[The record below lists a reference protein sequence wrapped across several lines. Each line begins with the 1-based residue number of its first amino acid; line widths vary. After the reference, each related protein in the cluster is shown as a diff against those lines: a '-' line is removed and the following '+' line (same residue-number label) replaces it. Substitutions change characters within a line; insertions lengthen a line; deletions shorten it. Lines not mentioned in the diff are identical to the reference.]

1 MADKKQIA
9 DLFLGLADGLEGGS
23 FAGRFPIGLTVP
35 GSEHGEAELI
45 HAACLAAKRNPDLD
59 IVLIGGDN
67 AECAKHGFKHYPAA
81 TLEDAHKEM
90 ERLFKDGEIKA
101 CVTMHYNFPLGVSTV
116 GKVVTPGKG
125 REMILATTTGTA
137 DANRYKAMLLNTI
150 GGIAVARASGI
161 EEPTVGLLNID
172 GIAVIEKALNKMKEK
187 GYKIRYTESNRADGG
202 VRMRGNDLLQG
213 TPDVMV
219 CDTLTGNLLIKLF
232 SSFLTGGGYE
242 GAGFG
247 YGPCIGTGYDD
258 VVGIIS
264 RATGAPAIANAL
276 KFVADCA
283 KNGVHAKYAEE
294 LKAAKK
300 AGLDELLE
308 DMPGAKPAAASSS
321 ETVTAPPKKTVDAGI
336 PGIDVI
342 EIEDACKALWKEKI
356 YAETGMGCTG
366 PVIMVNAEDLVAA
379 KAVLHK
385 ADYI

>member
-9 DLFLGLADGLEGGS
+9 DLFLGLAEGLEGGS
-23 FAGRFPIGLTVP
+23 FAGRFPVGLTIP
-35 GSEHGEAELI
+35 GSEHGEAELVY
-45 HAACLAAKRNPDLD
+45 AAELAAKRNPDLD
-59 IVLIGGDN
+59 VILIGGP
-67 AECAKHGFKHYPAA
+67 EAKGLKHFPAA

-90 ERLFKDGEIKA
+90 ERLFKEGTIKA

-125 REMILATTTGTA
+125 SEMILATTTGTT
-137 DANRYKAMLLNTI
+137 DANRYKAMLLNAI
-150 GGIAVARASGI
+150 GGIAVAKASGI
-161 EEPTVGLLNID
+161 AEPTVGLLNID

-187 GYKIRYTESNRADGG
+187 GYKVNYTESSRADGG

-232 SSFLTGGGYE
+232 SSFVTGGSYE
-242 GAGFG
+242 GSGFG
-247 YGPCIGTGYDD
+247 YGPCIGSGYDD

-264 RATGAPAIANAL
+264 RASGAPAIANAL

-283 KNGVHAKYAEE
+283 KNNVHGIYAEE

-308 DMPGAKPAAASSS
+308 DMPGAKPVAATAA
-321 ETVTAPPKKTVDAGI
+321 EEVKAPPKKTVDAGI

-342 EIEDACKALWKEKI
+342 EIEDACKALWKEGI

-366 PVIMVNAEDLVAA
+366 PVIMVSEEDLP
-379 KAVLHK
+379 KARDVLHK

>member
-9 DLFLGLADGLEGGS
+9 DLFLGLAEGLEGGS
-23 FAGRFPIGLTVP
+23 FAGRFPVGLTIP
-35 GSEHGEAELI
+35 GSEHGEAELVY
-45 HAACLAAKRNPDLD
+45 AAELAAKRNPDLD
-59 IVLIGGDN
+59 VILIGGP
-67 AECAKHGFKHYPAA
+67 EAKGLKHFPAA

-90 ERLFKDGEIKA
+90 ERLFKEGTIKA

-125 REMILATTTGTA
+125 REMILATTTGTT
-137 DANRYKAMLLNTI
+137 DANRYKAMLLNAI
-150 GGIAVARASGI
+150 GGIAVAKAGI
-161 EEPTVGLLNID
+161 AEPTVGLLNID

-187 GYKIRYTESNRADGG
+187 GYKVNYTESNRADGG

-232 SSFLTGGGYE
+232 SSFVTGGSYE
-242 GAGFG
+242 GSGFG
-247 YGPCIGTGYDD
+247 YGPCIGSGYDD

-264 RATGAPAIANAL
+264 RASGAPAIANAL

-283 KNGVHAKYAEE
+283 KNNVHGIYAEE

-308 DMPGAKPAAASSS
+308 DMPGAKPVAAAAA
-321 ETVTAPPKKTVDAGI
+321 EEVKAPPKKTVDAGI

-342 EIEDACKALWKEKI
+342 EIEDACKALWKEGI

-366 PVIMVNAEDLVAA
+366 PVIMVSEEDLP
-379 KAVLHK
+379 KARDVLHK

>member
-23 FAGRFPIGLTVP
+23 FAGRFPIGLTIP
-35 GSEHGEAELI
+35 GSEHGEAELVR
-45 HAACLAAKRNPDLD
+45 AAQIAAKRNPDLD
-59 IVLIGGDN
+59 IVLIGGE
-67 AECAKHGFKHYPAA
+67 AVTGFKHFLSK

-90 ERLFKDGEIKA
+90 ERLFKEGVIKA

-116 GKVVTPGKG
+116 GKVVTPGRG
-125 REMILATTTGTA
+125 REMILATTTGTT

-150 GGIAVARASGI
+150 GGIAVAKASGI
-161 EEPTVGLLNID
+161 SEPTVGLLNID
-172 GIAVIEKALNKMKEK
+172 GIAVIEKALNKMKDR
-187 GYKIRYTESNRADGG
+187 GYKINYTESNRADGG

-219 CDTLTGNLLIKLF
+219 CDTLTGNLLVKVF

-242 GAGFG
+242 GSGFG
-247 YGPCIGTGYDD
+247 YGPCIGSGYDD

-276 KFVADCA
+276 KFVAECA
-283 KNGVHAKYAEE
+283 RGDVHAVYAEE
-294 LKAAKK
+294 IKAAKK
-300 AGLDELLE
+300 AGLTELLE
-308 DMPGAKPAAASSS
+308 DMPGAKPVASSGGT
-321 ETVTAPPKKTVDAGI
+321 EVVAPPKTTVDAGI

-366 PVIMVNAEDLVAA
+366 PVIMVSTENLVKA
-379 KAVLHK
+379 KEILHK

>member
-9 DLFLGLADGLEGGS
+9 DLFLGLAEGLEGGS
-23 FAGRFPIGLTVP
+23 FAGRFPVGLTIP
-35 GSEHGEAELI
+35 GSEHGEAELVY
-45 HAACLAAKRNPDLD
+45 AAELAAKRNPDLD
-59 IVLIGGDN
+59 VILIGGP
-67 AECAKHGFKHYPAA
+67 EAKGLKHFPAA

-90 ERLFKDGEIKA
+90 ERLFKEGTIKA

-125 REMILATTTGTA
+125 REMILATTTGTT
-137 DANRYKAMLLNTI
+137 DANRYKAMLLNAI
-150 GGIAVARASGI
+150 GGIAVAKASGI
-161 EEPTVGLLNID
+161 AEPTVGLLNID

-187 GYKIRYTESNRADGG
+187 GYKVNYTESSRADGG

-232 SSFLTGGGYE
+232 SSFVTGGSYE
-242 GAGFG
+242 GSGFG
-247 YGPCIGTGYDD
+247 YGPCIGSGYDD

-264 RATGAPAIANAL
+264 RASGAPAIANAL

-283 KNGVHAKYAEE
+283 KNNVHSIYAEE

-308 DMPGAKPAAASSS
+308 DMPGAKPVAATAA
-321 ETVTAPPKKTVDAGI
+321 EEVKAPPKKTVDAGI

-342 EIEDACKALWKEKI
+342 EIEDACKALWKEGI

-366 PVIMVNAEDLVAA
+366 PVIMVSEEDLP
-379 KAVLHK
+379 KARDVLHK

>member
-35 GSEHGEAELI
+35 GSEHGEGELI
-45 HAACLAAKRNPDLD
+45 LAAELAAKNNPDLD
-59 IVLIGGDN
+59 IVLIGGQP
-67 AECAKHGFKHYPAA
+67 AAGFKHFPAD

-90 ERLFKDGEIKA
+90 ERLFKEGTIKA

-116 GKVVTPGKG
+116 GKVVTPGRG
-125 REMILATTTGTA
+125 REMIIATTTGTT
-137 DANRYKAMLLNTI
+137 DANRYKSMLLNAV
-150 GGIAVARASGI
+150 GGIAVAKASGI
-161 EEPTVGLLNID
+161 QEPTVGLLNID
-172 GIAVIEKALNKMKEK
+172 GIAVIEKALNKLKEK
-187 GYKIRYTESNRADGG
+187 GYNVRYTESNRADGG

-232 SSFLTGGGYE
+232 SSFVTGGSYE
-242 GAGFG
+242 GSGFG

-264 RATGAPAIANAL
+264 RASGAPAIAGAL
-276 KFVADCA
+276 KFVAECA
-283 KNGVHAKYAEE
+283 RRNVHGIYAEE

-300 AGLDELLE
+300 AGLTELLE
-308 DMPGAKPAAASSS
+308 DMPGAKAPAASQNT
-321 ETVTAPPKKTVDAGI
+321 EVTAPAKKTVDAGI

-342 EIEDACKALWKEKI
+342 EIEDACKALWKEGI

-366 PVIMVNAEDLVAA
+366 PVIMVSGEDIVKA
-379 KAVLHK
+379 KDILHK

>member
-9 DLFLGLADGLEGGS
+9 DLFLGLAEGLEGGS
-23 FAGRFPIGLTVP
+23 FAGRFPVGLTIP
-35 GSEHGEAELI
+35 GSEHGEAELVY
-45 HAACLAAKRNPDLD
+45 AAELAAKRNPDMD
-59 IVLIGGDN
+59 VILIGGP
-67 AECAKHGFKHYPAA
+67 EAKGLKHFPAA

-90 ERLFKDGEIKA
+90 ERLFKEGTIKA

-125 REMILATTTGTA
+125 REMILATTTGTT
-137 DANRYKAMLLNTI
+137 DANRYKAMLLNAI
-150 GGIAVARASGI
+150 GGIAVAKASGI
-161 EEPTVGLLNID
+161 AEPTVGLLNID

-187 GYKIRYTESNRADGG
+187 GYKVNYTESNRADGG

-232 SSFLTGGGYE
+232 SSFITGGSYE
-242 GAGFG
+242 GSGFG
-247 YGPCIGTGYDD
+247 YGPCIGSGYDD

-264 RATGAPAIANAL
+264 RASGAPAIANAL
-276 KFVADCA
+276 KFVAQCA
-283 KNGVHAKYAEE
+283 KNGVHTKYAEE

-300 AGLDELLE
+300 AGLDALLE
-308 DMPGAKPAAASSS
+308 DMPGAKPAAAAS
-321 ETVTAPPKKTVDAGI
+321 EDVKPPAKKTVDAGI

-342 EIEDACKALWKEKI
+342 EIEDACKALWKEGI

-366 PVIMVNAEDLVAA
+366 PVIMVSEEDLP
-379 KAVLHK
+379 KARDVLHK

>member
-9 DLFLGLADGLEGGS
+9 DLFLGLAEGLESGS
-23 FAGRFPIGLTVP
+23 FLERFPVGLTVP

-45 HAACLAAKRNPDLD
+45 YAAELAAKQNPDLD
-59 IVLIGGDN
+59 IVLIGGPDTEN
-67 AECAKHGFKHYPAA
+67 FTQFPAS

-90 ERLFKDGEIKA
+90 ERLFKEGVIKA

-116 GKVVTPGKG
+116 GKVVTPAKG
-125 REMILATTTGTA
+125 REMILATTTGTT
-137 DANRYKAMLLNTI
+137 DANRYKAMLLNAI
-150 GGIAVARASGI
+150 GGIAVAKASGI
-161 EEPTVGLLNID
+161 KEPTVGLLNID
-172 GIAVIEKALNKMKEK
+172 GIAVIEKALNKMKDK

-242 GAGFG
+242 SSGYG
-247 YGPCIGTGYDD
+247 YGPCIGAGYSDI
-258 VVGIIS
+258 VGIIS

-276 KFVADCA
+276 RFVADCA
-283 KNGVHAKYAEE
+283 KNNIHGIYAEE

-308 DMPGAKPAAASSS
+308 DMPGAKPAAASAT
-321 ETVTAPPKKTVDAGI
+321 ENVKLPPKKTVDAGI

-342 EIEDACKALWKEKI
+342 EIEDACKALWKEGI

-366 PVIMVNAEDLVAA
+366 PVIMVGSEDIVKA
-379 KAVLHK
+379 KDILHK

>member
-9 DLFLGLADGLEGGS
+9 DLFLGLAEGLEGGS
-23 FAGRFPIGLTVP
+23 FAGRFPVGLTIP
-35 GSEHGEAELI
+35 GSEHGEAELVY
-45 HAACLAAKRNPDLD
+45 AAELAAKRNPDLD
-59 IVLIGGDN
+59 VILIGGP
-67 AECAKHGFKHYPAA
+67 EAKGLKHFPAA

-90 ERLFKDGEIKA
+90 ERLFKEGTIKA

-125 REMILATTTGTA
+125 REMILATTTGTT
-137 DANRYKAMLLNTI
+137 DANRYKAMLLNAI
-150 GGIAVARASGI
+150 GGIAVAKASGI
-161 EEPTVGLLNID
+161 AEPTVGLLNID

-187 GYKIRYTESNRADGG
+187 GYKVNYTESNRADGG

-232 SSFLTGGGYE
+232 SSFVTGGSYE
-242 GAGFG
+242 GSGFG

-264 RATGAPAIANAL
+264 RASGAPAIANAL

-283 KNGVHAKYAEE
+283 KNNVHSIYAEE

-300 AGLDELLE
+300 AGLNELLE
-308 DMPGAKPAAASSS
+308 DMPGAKPVAATAA
-321 ETVTAPPKKTVDAGI
+321 EEVKAPPKKTVDAGI

-342 EIEDACKALWKEKI
+342 EIEDACKALWKEGI

-366 PVIMVNAEDLVAA
+366 PVIMVSEEDLP
-379 KAVLHK
+379 KARDVLHK